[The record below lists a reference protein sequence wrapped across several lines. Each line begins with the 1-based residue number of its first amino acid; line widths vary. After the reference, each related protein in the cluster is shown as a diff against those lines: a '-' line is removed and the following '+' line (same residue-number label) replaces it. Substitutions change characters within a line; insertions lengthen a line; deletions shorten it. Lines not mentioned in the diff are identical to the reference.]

1 MHNGSAPAS
10 QAGSVGSIPITCSK
24 KKDTPPAC
32 LSFWVPPPRGR
43 LHPSVIEMPG
53 GSKPRLAPQ
62 ALPAAKHSYGAKA
75 PRPEGR
81 SGGSVPA
88 YPFHNPYFKI
98 SVLTVLCTSEWT
110 ALHSKSPAVWPGF
123 FHTAPLFLL
132 FPTKFCWRKL
142 PRVPRGPW
150 PGEISVLTLLC
161 KPEP

>member
-1 MHNGSAPAS
+1 MVVPQLPKLVAWVRFPSPAPER
-10 QAGSVGSIPITCSK
+10 
-24 KKDTPPAC
+24 KDFLWEV
-32 LSFWVPPPRGR
+32 LSCVSEAIGR
-43 LHPSVIEMPG
+43 LRPPVLQMPG